1 MLVRVPDHFSTKFK
15 FTFKGLPE
23 RAAKACDRVS
33 ISYVISGFIF
43 GVMLLCL
50 GCFELLSFLT
60 VENNMTPS
68 LFVYEIFSIVVIVIG
83 LVIITISVISFIR
96 YKKFIFDGRVFY
108 ITYRPALGIK
118 QKFSESLEN
127 YVGVRLRVL
136 FTQVG
141 LTTKNRY
148 IIDLFHYDENKIIPL
163 YISTINTDIR
173 KIWEAYAKM
182 FKLPALSVGDR
193 GLVQRDYNDL
203 NKSIKQ
209 LAEENKLPYIVGGK
223 FPAPNSLNI
232 KETGHSTIIKPSGI
246 YWDFFNKLYLF
257 LSVVISIILTS
268 AGVYMTLSGRL
279 LPIQY
284 LVCGAVLLLL
294 AIYFI
299 TKLFKTYRLDI
310 YEDRIV
316 ITKALFDSALKID
329 AIFNK
334 DIESVELGYDS
345 TMDRYNISIIADNKA
360 INFGV
365 KLPINDLLWLKDF
378 ITRKLVGN

>member
-1 MLVRVPDHFSTKFK
+1 MLVRVPDHLSTNFK

-23 RAAKACDRVS
+23 KPAKASDRVHF
-33 ISYVISGFIF
+33 SYVLFGFIF
-43 GVMLLCL
+43 GLMLLCL

-60 VENNMTPS
+60 VENNVTPS
-68 LFVYEIFSIVVIVIG
+68 IFLYEIFAIVVTVIG
-83 LVIITISVISFIR
+83 FVVITFSMISFIR
-96 YKKFIFDGRVFY
+96 YKKFIFDGRVFH

-118 QKFSESLEN
+118 QKFSEPLEN

-141 LTTKNRY
+141 LVNKNKY
-148 IIDLFHYDENKIIPL
+148 VIDLFHHDANKIIPL

-173 KIWEAYAKM
+173 RIWEAYSKM

-193 GLVQRDYNDL
+193 GLVQRDFNDL
-203 NKSIKQ
+203 NKSIKE
-209 LAEENKLPYIVGGK
+209 LATENKLPYIVGGK
-223 FPAPNSLNI
+223 LPAPSSLYI
-232 KETGHSTIIKPSGI
+232 EETGTATIVRPSGI
-246 YWDFFNKLYLF
+246 YWDFINKMYIS
-257 LSVVISIILTS
+257 LSILISIILIS

-279 LPIQY
+279 LPTQY
-284 LVCGAVLLLL
+284 LAYGAIMFLF
-294 AIYFI
+294 AIYFV
-299 TKLFKTYRLDI
+299 TKLFKSYRLDI
-310 YEDRIV
+310 FEDRIV
-316 ITKALFDSALKID
+316 ITKMLFDSTLKME

-360 INFGV
+360 ISFGV

-378 ITRKLVGN
+378 IIRKLVGN